1 MRRITADGALDSAT
15 LTGLGLG
22 AQPLPQ
28 LEAMVAAQLHRP
40 RVRVLTALVQA
51 HPYDRPALT
60 TAGRYLVSGTAT
72 EDAGQ
77 THTYAFFVKL
87 VQAWRKSPL
96 SAEVPEPLRSQL
108 APLMPWRT
116 EPDIY
121 RSDLGRHLPNGLT
134 LPHAYRVTDLDDES
148 AAIWLDHVPPRRVR
162 WDVAR
167 HRHAAYLLGR
177 LAANESVAP
186 LAARVP
192 AGRTAR
198 RFAEHWLAVNVIP
211 DLTTD
216 NLWRQP
222 NVAATFDPRLRRR
235 ILDAATALPT
245 LVDELE
251 SLPSTTAHGDA
262 CTDNLLLT
270 RTDDDIVLIDF
281 GFWGVAPVGFDLGQL
296 VLGEIQLGQRPARA
310 LPSLEAACLPAYVHG
325 LRDEGCTITIHQV
338 RRAHAIA
345 MTIFHA
351 IPSIPYE
358 HRADQAQPHLRP
370 LYANRAAMA
379 SRILDLLDDTEQN
392 GRHRGGR
399 RGPRPTLPLGGSGG
413 PDPPSRSRNLRRGRA

>member
-1 MRRITADGALDSAT
+1 VRRITAGGARPDTGIRRVAAADGVLDSTT
-15 LTGLGLG
+15 LTGLADLGLG
-22 AQPLPQ
+22 LQPLRR
-28 LEAMVAAQLHRP
+28 LEAMVAEQLHRP
-40 RVRVLTALVQA
+40 RVRVLSARLQA

-60 TAGRYLVSGTAT
+60 TAGRYLVSGTAADDT
-72 EDAGQ
+72 GQ
-77 THTYAFFVKL
+77 TRTYAFFVKL

-121 RSDLGRHLPNGLT
+121 RSDLGRHLPRGLT

-148 AAIWLDHVPPRRVR
+148 AAIWLGRVPLRQVR

-177 LAANESVAP
+177 LAASASVASF
-186 LAARVP
+186 AAQVP

-198 RFAEHWLAVNVIP
+198 RFAEYWLAVNVIP
-211 DLTTD
+211 DLTTED
-216 NLWRQP
+216 LWQRP
-222 NVAATFDPRLRRR
+222 NIAATFDPQLRRR
-235 ILDAATALPT
+235 ILRAAAALPT
-245 LVDELE
+245 LLDELE
-251 SLPSTTAHGDA
+251 SLPTTTAHGDA

-270 RTDDDIVLIDF
+270 QTGDDIVLIDF

-296 VLGEIQLGQRPARA
+296 LLGEIQLGQRPAQTLPA
-310 LPSLEAACLPAYVHG
+310 LEEACIPAYVHG
-325 LRDEGCTITIHQV
+325 LRDEGCTTPVHQV
-338 RRAHAIA
+338 RRALAIA

-358 HRADQAQPHLRP
+358 HRTTEAEPELRP
-370 LYANRAAMA
+370 LFANRSAMA
-379 SRILDLLDDTEQN
+379 RYILDLLDSTEEK
-392 GRHRGGR
+392 
-399 RGPRPTLPLGGSGG
+399 PLHT
-413 PDPPSRSRNLRRGRA
+413 PPE